1 MRVQVQ
7 IDYTI
12 QKVPEG
18 VKSAFEGAKDWEVL
32 EPDGYRYAFADTE
45 QEAMDALTSM
55 VYDMLTTM
63 KFEVVMFKDE
73 ENDDDS

>member
-7 IDYTI
+7 IDYKI

-45 QEAMDALTSM
+45 QEAMDELVGM
-55 VYDMLTTM
+55 VNGMLGTM
-63 KFEVVMFKDE
+63 SFQVIKFAE
-73 ENDDDS
+73 ENYDDS

>member
-12 QKVPEG
+12 QEVPEG

-45 QEAMDALTSM
+45 QEAMDLLSGYI
-55 VYDMLTTM
+55 YDMITTM
-63 KFEVVMFKDE
+63 KFELIMFK

>member
-7 IDYTI
+7 IDYKI

-45 QEAMDALTSM
+45 QKAMDELVSM
-55 VYDMLTTM
+55 VDSMLGSM
-63 KFEVVMFKDE
+63 NFQVIKFE
-73 ENDDDS
+73 ENDDDG

>member
-32 EPDGYRYAFADTE
+32 EPDGYRYSFADTE
-45 QEAMDALTSM
+45 QEAMDLLSSM
-55 VYDMLTTM
+55 AGDMIGSM
-63 KFEVVMFKDE
+63 NFEIVMFK